1 MSFLAE
7 LRRRNVIRMAGLYLV
22 GAWLVV
28 QVAATLLPVFD
39 APAWV
44 MKALVGL
51 LVIGFFVA
59 IVVAWVFE
67 LTPDGLRRD
76 GEVAPAASIAPQT
89 ARRMDRTIIVV
100 LALALAYFGFDKFV
114 MAPQRSDASANPT
127 TQSASALGTPAA
139 SEHSIAVL
147 PFANMSGKADEE
159 YFSDGMTEELLNVL
173 AKVPRLQVVA
183 RTSVFQFKGKSG
195 DVREIGRTL
204 GVSHIVEG
212 SVRRDGEQVRI
223 TAQLIRVTD
232 GFHVWSE
239 SYDRKLDSVFA
250 LQDEIATRIGDA
262 LKVSLGVDVPAAARA
277 AIDPAAYD
285 EYLKGRALLRARKD
299 VPTAIA
305 HFQAATQKAP
315 GLAAAWSSLS
325 VACEAW
331 HANTKLTPAQLQQSL
346 ACEADAAQRAVE
358 LEPNA
363 AASEHAL
370 ANMARARL
378 KFSDAERHYL
388 RAIELDPGYPDAL
401 EDYAELLFMVGRV
414 EESSRETEKLVKL
427 DPLFIIAWVRMRD
440 VLLAQDRRADIAKLT
455 PMLRSKFPDST
466 LGWYLPYSS
475 ALAHGRVGEARAALA
490 ELKPIK
496 PEQIQAHELLLSW
509 ALREPGVDEAR
520 VATVLAG
527 DVVAAETF
535 YYILRGDIAAYGRF
549 VEKIGISARQ
559 YYFARL
565 LLSKPAGH
573 ALLRD
578 PLVKAKLV
586 EYGFVAYWREK
597 GWPSICS
604 PLGDSDFEC
613 GIDAQGAGKP

>member
-22 GAWLVV
+22 GAWLIT

-39 APAWV
+39 APTWV
-44 MKALVGL
+44 MKALVAL
-51 LVIGFFVA
+51 LAIGFFAALVF
-59 IVVAWVFE
+59 AWVFE
-67 LTPDGLRRD
+67 WTPQGLKRD
-76 GEVAPAASIAPQT
+76 GEVAPDPSIAPQT
-89 ARRMDRTIIVV
+89 ARRMDRTIIMV

-114 MAPQRSDASANPT
+114 MAPQRNAASAETTAVAPT
-127 TQSASALGTPAA
+127 A

-195 DVREIGRTL
+195 DVREIGRAL
-204 GVSHIVEG
+204 GVGHIIEG
-212 SVRRDGEQVRI
+212 SVRRDGDQVRI
-223 TAQLIRVTD
+223 TAQLIRVAD

-250 LQDEIATRIGDA
+250 LQDEIAARIGAA
-262 LKVSLGVDVPAAARA
+262 LKVSLGVDAPGAGRA

-285 EYLKGRALLRARKD
+285 EYLKGRALLRARTD
-299 VPTAIA
+299 VPAAIA
-305 HFQAATQKAP
+305 YFQAATQKAP

-325 VACEAW
+325 LACEAW
-331 HANTKLTPAQLQQSL
+331 HANNKLTPAQLQQSL

-414 EESSRETEKLVKL
+414 EESSRETDKLVKL

-440 VLLAQDRRADIAKLT
+440 VVIAQDRRADIAKLT

-496 PEQIQAHELLLSW
+496 PEQIQAHELLLAW
-509 ALREPGVDEAR
+509 ALREPGVDEAG
-520 VATVLAG
+520 VATVLG
-527 DVVAAETF
+527 GETLVGQTF
-535 YYILRGDIAAYGRF
+535 YYILRGDVAAHGRF
-549 VEKIGISARQ
+549 VEEIGVSGKQ

-565 LLSKPAGH
+565 HMSMPAGH
-573 ALLRD
+573 AMLRD

-597 GWPSICS
+597 GWPPICRS
-604 PLGDSDFEC
+604 LGDSDFEC
-613 GIDAQGAGKP
+613 GVDAQGTGHP